1 MINDTED
8 EDLEVSSA
16 ERDLLKAEAA
26 DKLPSMLRE
35 RTLQR
40 IPDDDKQEQRI
51 QELAGKIEQAR
62 VRRQARKEKKEEER
76 EKKRRVVLERHQR
89 WVQKL
94 AEEAE
99 QRRAKSKGN
108 AQGRGMEI
116 PL

>member
-8 EDLEVSSA
+8 EDLEVSNA
-16 ERDLLKAEAA
+16 ERTLLKAEAA

-35 RTLQR
+35 RSLQR

-62 VRRQARKEKKEEER
+62 VRRQARKEKKEEEWER
-76 EKKRRVVLERHQR
+76 KRRDTLERHQR
-89 WVQKL
+89 WMQKL

-99 QRRAKSKGN
+99 QRRAKSKGT
-108 AQGRGMEI
+108 GREMTI
-116 PL
+116 